1 MGKIEFD
8 HTGSGGGITLS
19 SDGTGLL
26 VDGGAVGGGGS
37 AFDAPEV
44 KTSSW
49 SVTNADKGK
58 VFIVDTDNLTL
69 TLPEDSTLDD
79 DWFIRIYTKG
89 NSFQPSYGQV
99 GDLTID
105 PQYSLHSGR
114 VNGNT
119 DWTMRS
125 RQGGILFVDP
135 EASNN
140 FIFDTHSTN
149 WDIDVHSTANA
160 NRANATGWGSIAIS
174 GQATACATGAIS
186 LGYLSTACGSDSV
199 AIGGN
204 SAQACATDAIA
215 LGNSHASGMNSV
227 AIAIDN
233 NTSSYGSTSGSAI
246 SIGKLAKA
254 GGSSAVAIGAGA
266 FGVGGNS
273 VTIGK
278 DSQSCQ
284 QGGVAVGHMARNY
297 TNDAVA
303 IGRNACTHGYSAIA
317 IGCSYAGGNDS
328 IAIGIKN
335 CTNTF
340 GTTTACAMSIGLL
353 SKATGTFAQAI
364 GFCAQA
370 TSSSSLSLGYCAI
383 SQTGTQAMAIGF
395 CACADSIETTS
406 VGPLTKTNSFYSTA
420 LGSQAIAGASAT
432 VGQRSISLSKSYA
445 GGNDSFAA
453 VITDNTS
460 SYGATGANSVAIGQQ
475 AKATSSGSVALGSYA
490 NANGYASLAI
500 GSGPAA
506 CGTYSVAL
514 GFQTTACGTGS
525 FAFGATTHL
534 YPAHANASNSFAFG
548 PASRAILSG
557 KMVISGGDLIAG
569 STYQFGL
576 QAGIQV
582 LRNQTVDA
590 TPKVLVSD
598 TSLSSP
604 NTTNQIVLP
613 NNSAY
618 AFHGTIVARQQA
630 SQGTASAAWKIE
642 GLIRREGS
650 AATTV
655 LVNSATTIL
664 DNTYGWGMAISADTT
679 NGGLKIEVTGAAA
692 TNIRFVATI
701 TTSEVVYS

>member
-37 AFDAPEV
+37 AFDTPEV

-89 NSFQPSYGQV
+89 ESFQPSYGQV

-119 DWTMRS
+119 DWTMRA

-135 EASNN
+135 ESANN

-149 WDIDVHSTANA
+149 WDIDVNSTANA

-204 SAQACATDAIA
+204 SAQAIATDAIA
-215 LGNSHASGMNSV
+215 LGNSYASGMNSV

-233 NTSSYGSTSGSAI
+233 NTATYGSPSGSAI

-254 GGSSAVAIGAGA
+254 GASAAVAIGNNAL
-266 FGVGGNS
+266 GVGNNS
-273 VTIGK
+273 VTIGT

-284 QGGVAVGHMARNY
+284 QGGTAVGWKARNY

-303 IGRNACTHGYSAIA
+303 IGRNACTFGYSAIA
-317 IGCSYAGGNDS
+317 IGESYAGGNDS
-328 IAIGIKN
+328 IAIGIK
-335 CTNTF
+335 CCASTF
-340 GTTTACAMSIGLL
+340 GTNTACAMSIGVR
-353 SKATGTFAQAI
+353 SKAQGTFAQAI

-370 TSSSSLSLGYCAI
+370 TSANSLSLGYCAI
-383 SQTGTQAMAIGF
+383 SETGTIAMAIGH
-395 CACADSIETTS
+395 CACAQNIETTS
-406 VGPLTKTNSFYSTA
+406 VGPFTKTNSFYSTA
-420 LGSQAIAGASAT
+420 VGSQAIAGTHAT
-432 VGQRSISLSKSYA
+432 EGQRSVAIGKSYT

-453 VITDNTS
+453 VIGNNTT
-460 SYGATGANSVAIGQQ
+460 SYGATNCEGIAMGLQ
-475 AKATSSGSVALGSYA
+475 AKAGHIGAIAIGGGNLVTNSRGTAIGCGSTVSGSTGLALGADHCVAGTYAASLGGYCSCAVQTYTTAFGPFACASIQNSFIYGAKAFFEIGGAQGGTYLLWADTTDATSEILTSSGS
-490 NANGYASLAI
+490 
-500 GSGPAA
+500 AA
-506 CGTYSVAL
+506 
-514 GFQTTACGTGS
+514 
-525 FAFGATTHL
+525 GA
-534 YPAHANASNSFAFG
+534 
-548 PASRAILSG
+548 
-557 KMVISGGDLIAG
+557 
-569 STYQFGL
+569 
-576 QAGIQV
+576 
-582 LRNQTVDA
+582 
-590 TPKVLVSD
+590 
-598 TSLSSP
+598 
-604 NTTNQIVLP
+604 TNQIVA
-613 NNSAY
+613 STDTAVT
-618 AFHGTIVARQQA
+618 FDGTISAIK
-630 SQGTASAAWKIE
+630 QGGAEYGSWKIE
-642 GLIRREGS
+642 GL
-650 AATTV
+650 
-655 LVNSATTIL
+655 LVNDGGTTTLPNSIITTIHNNFGWSL
-664 DNTYGWGMAISADTT
+664 TLAADNTNNALNIT
-679 NGGLKIEVTGAAA
+679 ITGAAS
-692 TNIRFVATI
+692 TNIRWLANIRTTEI
-701 TTSEVVYS
+701 TYA